1 MALESRPNRT
11 AMAEGGN
18 VENTGMC
25 VVRWAGVRVGTDFS
39 LKISKDIVYV
49 NMKKKVLGVREERR
63 VMRKPTRNWTREP

>member
-1 MALESRPNRT
+1 
-11 AMAEGGN
+11 
-18 VENTGMC
+18 
-25 VVRWAGVRVGTDFS
+25 VRVGTDFS